1 MAVCRRGRSR
11 ALLLK
16 GTGMN
21 KAFSELFCEYPCRC
35 EALRSAEVTGVRLE
49 RERHLLEV
57 WLSCG
62 SYLDKLELQNAK
74 REIERLYGVEDLI
87 VHCRYEGL
95 ELTPAYAPMLAQHLG
110 LVCPACRGFL
120 EDAVMSVQ
128 QNFVTLELL
137 HGGGET
143 LLRTGAAALLS
154 ALLEEEF
161 GKRYEVRFEGRL
173 ELEQLSETAQQELL
187 SVEQAARKAVRARSA
202 SARARG
208 DVLFGRA
215 VGTECT
221 PLREIDIDNG
231 SVTVCGEVF
240 GLDSRVSKNGKT
252 AIISFNVTDGTS
264 SFPVKLFPAAEKS
277 GELLAAL
284 KDGLYIRLR
293 GDVQMDRYTNELGIV
308 ARDIVRAE
316 KPVRTDDAP
325 QKRVELH
332 LHTTMSQMDAVT
344 PVQAYLERAAQ
355 WGHPAIAI
363 TDHGVLQAYPDACN
377 GAKKAGFT
385 GKILYGMEA
394 YYIRDED
401 GEEQQSALLDEEFVI
416 FDVETTGLSSSADRL
431 TEIGAVLVA
440 KGQVL
445 DRFQTFVDPQR
456 PIPAEITK
464 LTGITD
470 EMVKDAPKEGDALRA
485 LLSFA
490 GHRTLVAHN
499 ASFDMSFL
507 RAAAART
514 GQLVQNAFAD
524 TLAIARCALPQLKN
538 HKLDTLAAHFQVS
551 FRHHRADDDSRALAQ
566 IFFGLVE
573 MGKERGARRV
583 GDLLH
588 VFGNRRDLRMAKTF
602 HQIILVKNQ
611 EGLKNLF
618 RLVSKSNLE
627 YFGNKRPKIPRSELV
642 RCREGLILGSACE
655 AGELFT
661 AVVEGA
667 PRERLLEIASFY
679 DFLEIQPLANNRFL
693 IERGL
698 AKDEEE
704 LRNFN
709 RMVVSLGEEL
719 NIPVCATCDAHF
731 LDPEEEI
738 FRSILLAAQ
747 GFEDADRPLPLY
759 YRTTQ
764 EMLEEFSYLG
774 EKKAFEVVVENTNKV
789 AGWCEQVVPLK
800 QGMFPPEMP
809 GAEQELRDI
818 TYQRARELYGDPLP
832 QMVQARLERELE
844 PIIGNGYAV
853 MYMIA
858 RRLVQ
863 ESRRNGYLVGSRGSV
878 GSSIAAYFAGITEV
892 NALPPHYV
900 CPNCFYTQFD
910 ESGSYEAGCDMPD
923 LTCPHCGTLC
933 RKDGFDIP
941 FETFMG
947 FSGEKVPDIDLNFS
961 GEYQTQAHKFAESL
975 FARGHVF
982 RAGTIAT
989 VAQKTAYGYVKKYLE
1004 ERGRVVPRAE
1014 EERLVRGCTGIK
1026 RTTGQHPGG
1035 IMVVPAAL
1043 DIEDFTPVQ
1052 HPADDASKDVI
1063 TTHFD
1068 YHAIHDNILKL
1079 DMLGHDDP
1087 TALKMLGDLTGLDV
1101 TALPLDDPEV
1111 LALFSGVESLG
1122 LLEGEDVGKTGSIAI
1137 PEFGTGFV
1145 RGMLEQTKPTTVGE
1159 LVRISGLSH
1168 GTDVWLGN
1176 AEALIRQGICTLRE
1190 AICCR
1195 DDIMTY
1201 LIQKGVPKLDSFKIM
1216 EQVRKGKG
1224 LSDEQAQLMRENGVP
1239 DWYIG
1244 SCRAIKY
1251 MFPKAHAVAYVT
1263 MALRIAWFKVHHP
1276 LPFYATYFS
1285 VRADAFDSSVMIGGK
1300 EALKQ
1305 LIREI
1310 DAMEKKTA
1318 KDEDRAVIAE
1328 VCLEMLARGYTFL
1341 PVDLYASDALRFTI
1355 ENGALRPPL
1364 GSLPGVGE
1372 AAATAIGEA
1381 RKQGPFASQEELV
1394 SRAHVSRAV
1403 VEVLAQNGALGDL
1416 PASAQLSL
1424 F

>member
-774 EKKAFEVVVENTNKV
+774 EKKACEVVVENTNKV

-1176 AEALIRQGICTLRE
+1176 AEALIRQGTCTLRE

>member
-923 LTCPHCGTLC
+923 LTCPRCGTLC

>member
-1 MAVCRRGRSR
+1 M
-11 ALLLK
+11 
-16 GTGMN
+16 
-21 KAFSELFCEYPCRC
+21 FSEYSCSCA
-35 EALRSAEVTGVRLE
+35 ALRSAWVTGVSLQ
-49 RERHLLEV
+49 REKRALEV

-62 SYLDKLELQNAK
+62 DYLDKLELQKAR
-74 REIERLYGVEDLI
+74 REMERLYGVDSMVI
-87 VHCRYEGL
+87 HCRYEGV

-110 LVCPACRGFL
+110 QVCPSCRGFL
-120 EDAVMSVQ
+120 EDAVMRVER
-128 QNFVTLELL
+128 NMVTLELV
-137 HGGGET
+137 HGGGEA
-143 LLRTGAAALLS
+143 LLRTGAAGLLS
-154 ALLEEEF
+154 SLLEEEF
-161 GKRYEVRFEGRL
+161 GRRYEVRFEGRL
-173 ELEQLSETAQQELL
+173 ELEQLSDAAQQELL
-187 SVEQAARKAVRARSA
+187 SLQQAGLRAEKAA
-202 SARARG
+202 SAAKRSKG
-208 DVLFGRA
+208 DLLFGRP
-215 VGTECT
+215 VPTECI
-221 PLREIDIDNG
+221 PLCEIGIDNG
-231 SVTVCGEVF
+231 SVVVCGEVF
-240 GLDSRVSKNGKT
+240 GLESRISKNGKT
-252 AIISFNVTDGTS
+252 AIVSFNLTDNTS
-264 SFPVKLFPAAEKS
+264 SFPVKLFPPADKAAA
-277 GELLAAL
+277 LLDAL
-284 KDGLYIRLR
+284 KDGLYLRLR
-293 GDVQMDRYTNELGIV
+293 GDVQIDRYTNELGIV

-316 KPVRTDDAP
+316 KPLRTDDAP

-344 PVQAYLERAAQ
+344 PVQAYLKRAAQ

-401 GEEQQSALLDEEFVI
+401 GQEQQSAPLDSEFVI
-416 FDVETTGLSSSADRL
+416 FDVETTGLSPSSERL
-431 TEIGAVLVA
+431 TEIGAVLVK

-445 DRFQTFVDPQR
+445 DRFQTFVNPQK

-470 EMVKDAPKEGDALRA
+470 EMVKDAPKEGEALRA

-490 GHRTLVAHN
+490 GDRTLVAHN

-514 GQLVQNAFAD
+514 GQVVQNPFAD

-551 FRHHRADDDSRALAQ
+551 FRHHRADDDSKALAQ

-573 MGKERGARRV
+573 MGKERGADRV
-583 GDLLH
+583 GDLLQ
-588 VFGNRRDLRMAKTF
+588 VFGNRKDLRMAKTF

-611 EGLKNLF
+611 TGLKNLF

-642 RCREGLILGSACE
+642 RHREGLILGSACE

-693 IERGL
+693 IERGA
-698 AKDEEE
+698 AKNEEE

-709 RMVVSLGEEL
+709 RVVVSLGEEL

-832 QMVQARLERELE
+832 QQVQARLERELE

-961 GEYQTQAHKFAESL
+961 GEYQTQAHKYAESL
-975 FARGHVF
+975 FAQGHVF

-1004 ERGRVVPRAE
+1004 ERGRVVSRAE
-1014 EERLVRGCTGIK
+1014 EERLVKGCTGIK

-1087 TALKMLGDLTGLDV
+1087 TALRMLGDLTGLDV
-1101 TALPLDDPEV
+1101 TSLPLDDPEV

-1176 AEALIRQGICTLRE
+1176 AEALIREGTCTLRE

-1285 VRADAFDSSVMIGGK
+1285 VRADAFDSSVMLGGK
-1300 EALKQ
+1300 AALKQ

-1341 PVDLYASDALRFTI
+1341 PVDLYASDALHFTI

-1381 RKQGPFASQEELV
+1381 RRQGPFASQEELI

-1403 VEVLAQNGALGDL
+1403 VEVLSQNGALGDL
-1416 PASAQLSL
+1416 PPSAQLSL

>member
-252 AIISFNVTDGTS
+252 AIISFHVTDGTS